1 MSVFDFLFDLF
12 SDEEARTAM
21 AADPEGYVG
30 EHLPEG
36 MTSEQFLDGV
46 EAVCGELPPEQ
57 ATVLRQAYG
66 LDGPDGPGGTPSYP
80 PAPPQQPGESDVEYT
95 LRQINHYT
103 DVVNVT
109 NQSYE
114 DNDTTVINDQ
124 DTNIDNSVNQDIT
137 AFGDVNQDFD
147 NDVVTGDENALGGD
161 GSQVNSGDGAV
172 QAGGDIVDSTI
183 ATGDVEGSVTGDV
196 YDSVVGDGNNV
207 IDDSRVGAAAFGD
220 GDAINAENVLQGDG
234 TLISDVGGGG
244 DVPRLAVADDYPYDD
259 GEVNINTGSGDQ
271 TVVDDSIVSESAVG
285 SGSVESNDIDID
297 ASEGSAVAFGE
308 GSSAE
313 GTDTDIT
320 NDSGTVQVAGDDS
333 VQIAETDNS
342 VDASINDSFNTDAS
356 VDASIND
363 SFNTEVDASIN
374 DSFDTDVED
383 NDTTTV
389 VEDNDTTVEDNDFLD
404 LDA

>member
-1 MSVFDFLFDLF
+1 MAVNLDSFTGWLGGLFG
-12 SDEEARTAM
+12 DEERLEEFNNDAEGVLNQAGFGNATAVDVNQAM
-21 AADPEGYVG
+21 TRLAENNQGNQSFTSQGGAANFAG
-30 EHLPEG
+30 
-36 MTSEQFLDGV
+36 SGV
-46 EAVCGELPPEQ
+46 VNLPP
-57 ATVLRQAYG
+57 
-66 LDGPDGPGGTPSYP
+66 PP
-80 PAPPQQPGESDVEYT
+80 PAYEAYEASGDGGGLAGAIES
-95 LRQINHYT
+95 INHYT
-103 DVVNVT
+103 SVTNVT
-109 NQSYE
+109 EQSFE

-172 QAGGDIVDSTI
+172 QAGGSIVDSTI
-183 ATGDVEGSVTGDV
+183 ATGDVGGSVTGDV
-196 YDSVVGDGNNV
+196 SDSVVGDNNNV
-207 IDDSRVGAAAFGD
+207 IDDSSVGAASFGD

-234 TLISDVGGGG
+234 TLVDDISG
-244 DVPRLAVADDYPYDD
+244 DA
-259 GEVNINTGSGDQ
+259 NINTGSGDQ

-389 VEDNDTTVEDNDFLD
+389 VEDNDTTVEDNDFID
-404 LDA
+404 FDA